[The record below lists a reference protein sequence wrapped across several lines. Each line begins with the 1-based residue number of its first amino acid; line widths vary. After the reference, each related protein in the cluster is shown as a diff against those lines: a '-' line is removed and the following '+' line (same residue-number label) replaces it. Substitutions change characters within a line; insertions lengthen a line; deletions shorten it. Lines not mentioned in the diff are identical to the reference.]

1 MDDIHKLRRGLIV
14 ARRSSSYCYIHK
26 QLIVMIEL
34 KTHVQLWY
42 GMVWCRHKC
51 TLSPLPSN

>member
-42 GMVWCRHKC
+42 GMVGVVINVH
-51 TLSPLPSN
+51 